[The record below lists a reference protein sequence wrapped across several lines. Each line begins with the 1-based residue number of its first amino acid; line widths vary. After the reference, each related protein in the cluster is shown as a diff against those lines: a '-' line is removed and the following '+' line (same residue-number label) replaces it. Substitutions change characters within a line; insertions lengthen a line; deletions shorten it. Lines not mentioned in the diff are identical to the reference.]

1 MGFLARLSRIV
12 PLIAGLAVLA
22 AVVYLVVSLV
32 RGSTRAKEVV
42 IVMFTW
48 ITAALSAFCA
58 MLSLYALLEGNGA
71 VLELGVSCLA
81 VGLVGLG
88 ITRWCRHVF
97 VKNHP
102 HYKDASQR
110 ARVIRR
116 WPWSR

>member
-58 MLSLYALLEGNGA
+58 VLSLYALLEGNGA
-71 VLELGVSCLA
+71 VL
-81 VGLVGLG
+81 
-88 ITRWCRHVF
+88 

>member
-1 MGFLARLSRIV
+1 
-12 PLIAGLAVLA
+12 
-22 AVVYLVVSLV
+22 
-32 RGSTRAKEVV
+32 
-42 IVMFTW
+42 
-48 ITAALSAFCA
+48 

-88 ITRWCRHVF
+88 VTRWCRHVF

>member
-88 ITRWCRHVF
+88 VTDRKSV
-97 VKNHP
+97 V
-102 HYKDASQR
+102 
-110 ARVIRR
+110 
-116 WPWSR
+116 